1 MGLTWYA
8 IAVAPLVDEGEPLA
22 SKDGQYSNSVWLWEA
37 AEEEGA
43 PFPSGELYICSLYW
57 AFSVMSALK
66 GLPAH
71 ESRQCLVRTPY
82 VPTPALERSYT
93 LVVFLFGAM
102 MYASIFGNVSQVTSL
117 SPYISLYLPISLHLR
132 QLLAGDL
139 PISLY
144 LPISLHL
151 R

>member
-1 MGLTWYA
+1 MGLTWYVIA
-8 IAVAPLVDEGEPLA
+8 IAPLVNEGEPLA
-22 SKDGQYSNSVWLWEA
+22 SKHGQYSNSVWLWEA

-43 PFPSGELYICSLYW
+43 PFPAGELYICSLYW

-71 ESRQCLVRTPY
+71 ESRQCFVRTPY

-102 MYASIFGNVSQVTSL
+102 MYASIFGNVSQVISL
-117 SPYISLYLPISLHLR
+117 HLTISHYISLYLTISHYISLSSATPR
-132 QLLAGDL
+132 
-139 PISLY
+139 
-144 LPISLHL
+144 